1 MKMKKGDSS
10 SPDGKA
16 ASQVHFFDRPDASA
30 GLSGEVAADAPLSR
44 DVKEGEPYQI
54 QGGEPY
60 QIQGGEPYQIQGG
73 GLYQI
78 QGGVAVSLSDPMSH
92 PR

>member
-1 MKMKKGDSS
+1 MLPFFLLFLEPFHAGEPVSNEIFELQPIKRFPMKMKKGSCS
-10 SPDGKA
+10 PPDGKA

-54 QGGEPY
+54 
-60 QIQGGEPYQIQGG
+60 
-73 GLYQI
+73 
-78 QGGVAVSLSDPMSH
+78 
-92 PR
+92 